1 MIIGN
6 TRGNINFVLKGFN
19 LTPQPEQ
26 ILLRYLELTDFI
38 LEQII
43 VIKDLLVELLNHD
56 LQFVR
61 LLILLLL
68 EARELILI
76 ESNLA
81 LYFFI

>member
-6 TRGNINFVLKGFN
+6 AGGNVNFVLKGFN

-38 LEQII
+38 LQQIT

-56 LQFVR
+56 L
-61 LLILLLL
+61 
-68 EARELILI
+68 
-76 ESNLA
+76 
-81 LYFFI
+81 

>member
-6 TRGNINFVLKGFN
+6 TRGNIDFVLKGFN
-19 LTPQPEQ
+19 LTPQSEQ

-68 EARELILI
+68 EACEFILI
-76 ESNLA
+76 ESDLT

>member
-6 TRGNINFVLKGFN
+6 AGGNINFILKGFN

-68 EARELILI
+68 ETCELILI
-76 ESNLA
+76 ESDLT

>member
-6 TRGNINFVLKGFN
+6 TRGNVNFVLKGFN
-19 LTPQPEQ
+19 LTSQPQQ
-26 ILLRYLELTDFI
+26 ILLRYLELSDFI

-61 LLILLLL
+61 LLIFLLL

-76 ESNLA
+76 ESNLT